1 MASQTRLA
9 ENSGAHETSQ
19 LLPDKRM
26 NLPFPRLSFPGSRH
40 LCSLALGSL
49 LATVVTLGAPGC
61 QSPRQRSAVERGR
74 AAFGRIC
81 SGCHG
86 FDGKGGT
93 RAGFTV
99 PPRDLTDPAFHAA
112 ITDEQIL
119 LTLRN
124 GKGQMPAFAA
134 LLPDEEQRELL
145 AFVRSL
151 NAGNR

>member
-1 MASQTRLA
+1 MKLSIDRLA
-9 ENSGAHETSQ
+9 F
-19 LLPDKRM
+19 L
-26 NLPFPRLSFPGSRH
+26 GSRH
-40 LCSLALGSL
+40 LRVWGLCSLLTTAAVAS
-49 LATVVTLGAPGC
+49 ASGC
-61 QSPRQRSAVERGR
+61 QSPRQRSTVERGR

-99 PPRDLTDPAFHAA
+99 PPRDLTDPTFHAG

-119 LTLRN
+119 FTLRN